1 MKTFI
6 VLAAIVA
13 IAQAGAFTKL
23 IQCATDAT
31 ELAASYTSCLQVAS
45 IAAASD
51 GAAFF
56 SDNTADV
63 KASVNAEFG
72 AVCDADCIGEFDS
85 AQADFFKD
93 SDCESIFGTYSSF
106 GVAINSVGFACTQN
120 SNGDFCVGAQV
131 VAYQYFIDAINAT
144 TACPILES
152 YDECLGT
159 IIARNEYLIEA
170 GINTAITLSEYQANV
185 DALVSACQAE
195 GNDIE
200 PATQESATPPYSSSS
215 VAQVGVVALV
225 ASAVAALVL

>member
-31 ELAASYTSCLQVAS
+31 ELAATYASCVQVGN

-56 SDNTADV
+56 ADNSADV
-63 KASVNAEFG
+63 KASVNAEFS

-85 AQADFFKD
+85 AQAAFFQD
-93 SDCESIFGTYSSF
+93 SDCESIFGTYTSF
-106 GVAINSVGFACTQN
+106 GVAINSVGFACTTN
-120 SNGDFCVGAQV
+120 SNGDYCVGAQV
-131 VAYQYFIDAINAT
+131 VAYQFFVDAINAS
-144 TACPILES
+144 TACPILAS

-159 IIARNEYLIEA
+159 IIARNEYLISA
-170 GINTAITLSEYQANV
+170 GINTAITLAEYQANV
-185 DALVSACQAE
+185 DALIAACKTD

-200 PATQESATPPYSSSS
+200 PATQESATPPFSSSS